1 MMHIRDLMPWHR
13 DRTSP
18 AAANGDTEHP
28 FLALQ
33 RDMNRVFDSFF
44 DRFDKPFAMFGGE
57 PRLDMAETD
66 GAVRVTVELPGIDQ
80 KDVEISAT
88 DNLLTIRGEKREETE
103 SGEGARHIVE
113 RRYGSFQRAI
123 PLPPGL
129 DMDKAEARFDKGV
142 LTVTLP
148 KTPEAKAAVRKIAVT
163 PA

>member
-1 MMHIRDLMPWHR
+1 MHIRDLMPWHR

-18 AAANGDTEHP
+18 ATANSDSDHP

-33 RDMNRVFDSFF
+33 RDMNRMFDSFV
-44 DRFDKPFAMFGGE
+44 DRFDKPFALFGGE

-66 GAVRVTVELPGIDQ
+66 GVVRVTVEVPGIDP

-88 DNLLTIRGEKREETE
+88 DHALTIRGEKREEKE
-103 SGEGARHIVE
+103 SGEGERHIVE
-113 RRYGSFQRAI
+113 RRYGSFQRTI
-123 PLPPGL
+123 PLPIGL

-148 KTPEAKAAVRKIAVT
+148 KTAEAKAAVRKIEVK